1 MKEIQC
7 GGVVEWRCVEGSSSL
22 ELKVREC
29 PLEEMIFELRSE
41 REGVN
46 RQTRQRK
53 TFVARGRWWRKLWNG
68 KELSV
73 LKNQKEDQNGKIIV
87 SSGENDRNSISLDHV
102 GLVDPGQEFGFC
114 SKWNGTPMK
123 DLKSRDGQL
132 LKPDCDKAR
141 ILMIQKIWMIRI

>member
-53 TFVARGRWWRKLWNG
+53 TFMVRGR
-68 KELSV
+68 
-73 LKNQKEDQNGKIIV
+73 
-87 SSGENDRNSISLDHV
+87 
-102 GLVDPGQEFGFC
+102 
-114 SKWNGTPMK
+114 
-123 DLKSRDGQL
+123 
-132 LKPDCDKAR
+132 
-141 ILMIQKIWMIRI
+141 